1 MKQQPNIDPIEQ
13 HVIDLI
19 IKLRLSNKLR
29 QCDISKI
36 INVTPSFVG
45 NVENKNNPAK
55 YNLKHINMLANY
67 FNLSPKS
74 FMPDK
79 VMSTKAFQDRG

>member
-19 IKLRLSNKLR
+19 IKLRLTNKLR
-29 QCDISKI
+29 QSDISKI

-79 VMSTKAFQDRG
+79 VMSTKILQDKS